1 MENLETIKAD
11 LQKSIDEAGVA
22 LKTKASNAED
32 LAQKAFDKAEQVLKS
47 LDGVLSKEDAS
58 KMQDQLDKLDIAI
71 QKSAV
76 DRQVGEVSF
85 KDAFMKAYAPVQK
98 EIERIK
104 ASGERLKAP
113 MTFEIQEK
121 TVGTISLAS
130 TLAAE
135 GSSSQVTIS
144 EFTGVVSPIRQR
156 LLTYLS
162 NVSVGAIGTQYAVWV
177 EEHDEEGTPV
187 FIGEGVEKT
196 QLDVQYKEQRAKVNK
211 IGVHMKVTT
220 EMLEDAAYLFSY
232 IQTNG
237 VKRVETVIENQ
248 LFTGSGT
255 DPQLQGLLGKS
266 TAFTGGSMAGKV
278 ESATNWDVIHGII
291 AQVRAANGV
300 VNGVFVE
307 TGQYHVMLSEKDGD
321 KQYILPAGVTF
332 DAQGNLNAWG
342 VRIIPTNALTGTAAD
357 FVGGDLS
364 VINVRLRTGIQV
376 AIGEAGDDFIDNLKT
391 VRIEQRL
398 VQFISGNDVPVLVK
412 GTFAA
417 AKVLLETT

>member
-11 LQKSIDEAGVA
+11 LQKSIDEAVVA

-76 DRQVGEVSF
+76 DRQVGEASF

-162 NVSVGAIGTQYAVWV
+162 NVSVGAICKQYAVWV
-177 EEHDEEGTPV
+177 EEHD
-187 FIGEGVEKT
+187 
-196 QLDVQYKEQRAKVNK
+196 
-211 IGVHMKVTT
+211 
-220 EMLEDAAYLFSY
+220 
-232 IQTNG
+232 
-237 VKRVETVIENQ
+237 
-248 LFTGSGT
+248 
-255 DPQLQGLLGKS
+255 
-266 TAFTGGSMAGKV
+266 
-278 ESATNWDVIHGII
+278 
-291 AQVRAANGV
+291 
-300 VNGVFVE
+300 
-307 TGQYHVMLSEKDGD
+307 
-321 KQYILPAGVTF
+321 
-332 DAQGNLNAWG
+332 
-342 VRIIPTNALTGTAAD
+342 
-357 FVGGDLS
+357 
-364 VINVRLRTGIQV
+364 
-376 AIGEAGDDFIDNLKT
+376 
-391 VRIEQRL
+391 
-398 VQFISGNDVPVLVK
+398 
-412 GTFAA
+412 
-417 AKVLLETT
+417 

>member
-1 MENLETIKAD
+1 MENLEQIKAD

-32 LAQKAFDKAEQVLKS
+32 LAQKAVDKVEAVLKS
-47 LDGVLSKEDAS
+47 MDGVLSKEDAQ
-58 KMQDQLDKLDIAI
+58 KMQDQLDKLDIAM
-71 QKSAV
+71 QKSTV
-76 DRQVGEVSF
+76 EKKINEESF
-85 KDAFMKAYAPVQK
+85 KDAFMKAYAPVKK
-98 EIERIK
+98 EIERMK
-104 ASGERLKAP
+104 SAGERLKAP

-121 TVGTISLAS
+121 SVGTISLAS
-130 TLAAE
+130 TLASV

-162 NVSVGAIGTQYAVWV
+162 NVSVGAINTQYAVWV
-177 EEHDEEGTPV
+177 EELGQDGTPV
-187 FIGEGVEKT
+187 FINEGIEKT
-196 QLDVQYKEQRAKVNK
+196 QIDIAYKEQRAKVNK

-220 EMLEDAAYLFSY
+220 EMLDDAAYLFSY
-232 IQTNG
+232 IQDNG

-248 LFTGSGT
+248 LFTGDGN

-266 TAFTGGSMAGKV
+266 TTFTGGSMAGNV
-278 ESATNWDVIHGII
+278 ESASNWDVIHGII

-300 VNGVFVE
+300 VNGVFLE
-307 TGQYHVMLSEKDGD
+307 TGQYHVMLSTKDD
-321 KQYILPAGVTF
+321 EKQYILPAGVTF

-398 VQFISGNDVPVLVK
+398 VQFISANDTPVLVK
-412 GTFAA
+412 GTFSA
-417 AKVLLETT
+417 AKLILETT